1 VIEYL
6 LISPFPKASTPSP
19 DTSEDPVKLFPR
31 KRHPSIETDPELR
44 AAFDDPPPLPEAPEI
59 PDEFDDDAFARAIAE
74 GRARDPEA
82 FGGQK
87 IA

>member
-1 VIEYL
+1 M
-6 LISPFPKASTPSP
+6 
-19 DTSEDPVKLFPR
+19 KLFPR

-44 AAFDDPPPLPEAPEI
+44 TAFDDPREAA
-59 PDEFDDDAFARAIAE
+59 DDFDDDAFARAIAD

-82 FGGQK
+82 DGGQK

>member
-1 VIEYL
+1 M
-6 LISPFPKASTPSP
+6 
-19 DTSEDPVKLFPR
+19 KLFPR

-44 AAFDDPPPLPEAPEI
+44 TAFEGPREAADD
-59 PDEFDDDAFARAIAE
+59 FDDDAFARAIAE

-82 FGGQK
+82 DGSQK

>member
-1 VIEYL
+1 M
-6 LISPFPKASTPSP
+6 
-19 DTSEDPVKLFPR
+19 KLFPR

-44 AAFDDPPPLPEAPEI
+44 SAFDDPREVADDL
-59 PDEFDDDAFARAIAE
+59 DDDAFARAIAE

-82 FGGQK
+82 YGGQK